1 MRLTWVEKFE
11 RRTARVYMIN
21 HNHKIKGQEYFFLKI
36 NPALESKF
44 LIMMKGNEPFSLSD
58 YGEIIESG
66 LGIVPLSIKRK
77 IKIDYDISYIE

>member
-11 RRTARVYMIN
+11 RRTARVYLIY
-21 HNHKIKGQEYFFLKI
+21 HNHKIKGKEYFFLKI
-36 NPALESKF
+36 NPALESEF